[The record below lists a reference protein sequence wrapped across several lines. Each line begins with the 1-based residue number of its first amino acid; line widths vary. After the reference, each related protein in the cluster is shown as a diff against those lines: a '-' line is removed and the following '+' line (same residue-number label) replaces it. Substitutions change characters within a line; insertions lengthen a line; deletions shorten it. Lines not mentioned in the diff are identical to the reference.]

1 MKPLAITLGALCIT
15 VSCSA
20 QIAATV
26 LLQGVVL
33 DAETRKGITSNLT
46 LYDQRGTKVNETR
59 SNASDNGAYQVIV
72 KPGGRYVVEL
82 RAEGYMTTRDTV
94 TVPPATRYTELS
106 RDFTLRAKN
115 AGQRLVVSIPLF
127 EGDKATLRVGA
138 EEELARYAELLSL
151 NPDVKLGI
159 ECYPDHE
166 DTRERMAELA
176 RKRAEAIRAFLSARG
191 IAASR
196 LSIIT
201 TSMTDPYNPPPRK
214 LRPKGRFY
222 TGGTYFVIEPMK

>member
-1 MKPLAITLGALCIT
+1 MKHLAIVLGVLCIT
-15 VSCSA
+15 IGSSA

-33 DAETRKGITSNLT
+33 DAQTRNGISAT
-46 LYDQRGTKVNETR
+46 LAIFDQRGTKINETR

-72 KPGGRYVVEL
+72 KPGGRYAVEL
-82 RAEGYMTTRDTV
+82 RADGYMTMRDTV

-106 RDFTLRAKN
+106 RDFTLRAKK
-115 AGQRLVVSIPLF
+115 AGQRFVVSIPLF

-138 EEELARYAELLSL
+138 EEELGRYAELLTL
-151 NPDVKLGI
+151 NPDITLGI

-196 LSIIT
+196 LTIIA
-201 TSMTDPYNPPPRK
+201 TSTTDPYNPPPRK

>member
-1 MKPLAITLGALCIT
+1 MKLLATTLCTFIITAE
-15 VSCSA
+15 CSA

-33 DAETRKGITSNLT
+33 DAQTRQGISAHIAI
-46 LYDQRGTKVNETR
+46 YDQRGTKVNETR

-72 KPGGRYVVEL
+72 KPGGRYAIEL
-82 RAEGYMTTRDTV
+82 RADGYMTARDTV
-94 TVPPATRYTELS
+94 TVPSATRYTEFS
-106 RDFTLRAKN
+106 RDFTLRAKIP
-115 AGQRLVVSIPLF
+115 GQRFVVTIPLF

-159 ECYPDHE
+159 ECYPDHQ
-166 DTRERMAELA
+166 DTRDRMAELA
-176 RKRAEAIRAFLSARG
+176 RKRAEAIRAFLGGRG
-191 IAASR
+191 IAAWR
-196 LSIIT
+196 LSIIA
-201 TSMTDPYNPPPRK
+201 TSTTDPYNPPPRK

-222 TGGTYFVIEPMK
+222 TGGTYFVIEPMN